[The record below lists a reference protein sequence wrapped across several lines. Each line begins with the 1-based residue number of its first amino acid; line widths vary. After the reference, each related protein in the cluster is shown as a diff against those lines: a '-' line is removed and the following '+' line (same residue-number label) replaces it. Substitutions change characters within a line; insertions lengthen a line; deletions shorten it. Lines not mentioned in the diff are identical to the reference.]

1 MVRMMRIVAAL
12 ALVLLAIFLA
22 SGYDLEQLDLSGRAD
37 ALLDKT
43 ADAIWNN
50 EDVQA
55 AYRQAH
61 TAADINAA
69 NKAVQ
74 DIKGLME
81 DAATTILERT
91 SSYIYLAE
99 KYWQTFSWKAF
110 SWQMIAGLVFII
122 SLLYLFIARLTSL
135 LTGEDWSKCSSEG
148 EVDMKCIEPLLK
160 GWKFNYVP
168 QRPCKIREG
177 HETREGQIDFY
188 LCDKEGPLTIFEDKA
203 TIKSDDDLKNARAQ
217 ARSYCIGL
225 YIFEDIMVNSFV
237 IASKEGLWIYRIRNN
252 EDVLV
257 QRANPRALNWS
268 AKRKIKNLLLELR

>member
-1 MVRMMRIVAAL
+1 MVSVMRIVAAL
-12 ALVLLAIFLA
+12 ALMLLAIFIV

-37 ALLDKT
+37 VLLDKT
-43 ADAIWNN
+43 ANAVWNN
-50 EDVQA
+50 EEVQA

-74 DIKGLME
+74 DLKWLMA
-81 DAATTILERT
+81 DAATTVLERT

-99 KYWQTFSWKAF
+99 KYWQTFSWNAF

-122 SLLYLFIARLTSL
+122 SLLYLFIARLASL

-188 LCDKEGPLTIFEDKA
+188 LHDKEGPLTIFEDKA

-268 AKRKIKNLLLELR
+268 AKRKIKNILLELR